1 MKMTK
6 EELKEMLKQLGAR
19 AESVSEKIMGK
30 VDAEKAELDKET
42 RREVR
47 KFWTVACV
55 FSFLI
60 GFGFSHIL

>member
-1 MKMTK
+1 MTK
-6 EELKEMLKQLGAR
+6 AELKEMLKQLGVR
-19 AESVSEKIMGK
+19 AESVSEKIMEK

-47 KFWTVACV
+47 KFWAVACV
-55 FSFLI
+55 VSFLI